1 MPKQGGKF
9 VLSSAEEAQL
19 QQLIRAQST
28 PQGLAQRV
36 RVVQLGIVMK

>member
-1 MPKQGGKF
+1 MSKQCGKF

-28 PQGLAQRV
+28 PQEAWKAV
-36 RVVQLGIVMK
+36 LGRHKTVTLI